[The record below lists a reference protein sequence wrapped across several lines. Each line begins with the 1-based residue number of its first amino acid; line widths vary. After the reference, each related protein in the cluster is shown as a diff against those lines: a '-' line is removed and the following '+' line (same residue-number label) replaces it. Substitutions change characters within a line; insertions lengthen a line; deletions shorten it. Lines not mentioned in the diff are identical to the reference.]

1 MRLVDRRLEFF
12 GEPREFGTLFT
23 TQRTL
28 VDLRHQSRRR
38 LFSALAGGSEMRYIW
53 VGFLIAVNLGK
64 ERTVLRRQD
73 RFIARHTLGG
83 NRVDV
88 QASAE
93 FAQIGN

>member
-1 MRLVDRRLEFF
+1 
-12 GEPREFGTLFT
+12 
-23 TQRTL
+23 
-28 VDLRHQSRRR
+28 
-38 LFSALAGGSEMRYIW
+38 MRYIW
-53 VGFLIAVNLGK
+53 VWFLIAVDLGK